1 MRGQDWTNQR
11 GVEPGAKLSRLNPG
25 GDHATD
31 RKSKRTA
38 ARRRARQ
45 HMRSIATDM
54 MSVFRDISEMR
65 EIAESSY
72 DARGL
77 KGWQL
82 VQRVLKFASRCFVSI
97 AVEAHRINANTFD
110 EIKDVRA
117 LLVTDSVAEQAAQH
131 SNVIT

>member
-11 GVEPGAKLSRLNPG
+11 GVEPGAKLSRLNAG

-45 HMRSIATDM
+45 HMRSIASDM
-54 MSVFRDISEMR
+54 VSIFRDISEMR
-65 EIAESSY
+65 EIAEGSY

-77 KGWQL
+77 HGWQL
-82 VQRVLKFASRCFVSI
+82 VQRVLKFASRCFISI
-97 AVEAHRINANTFD
+97 AVEAHRIDANTFD

-117 LLVTDSVAEQAAQH
+117 LLVTNSIAEQPSQH
-131 SNVIT
+131 ANVFT